1 MILLGGH
8 DPYLDQRDRA
18 ILQQDPGLQKKIWR
32 LSANPGAV
40 VCRGEVVGIWTG
52 KKKGK
57 GMEIQI
63 TLWKEVHHRQG
74 LLESC
79 GAIRGVQ
86 AAEAGEGWVPV
97 ILTP

>member
-1 MILLGGH
+1 M
-8 DPYLDQRDRA
+8 
-18 ILQQDPGLQKKIWR
+18 
-32 LSANPGAV
+32 

-74 LLESC
+74 LLEL
-79 GAIRGVQ
+79 
-86 AAEAGEGWVPV
+86 AEQYAGFRQQKLVKVGFQ
-97 ILTP
+97 

>member
-1 MILLGGH
+1 M
-8 DPYLDQRDRA
+8 
-18 ILQQDPGLQKKIWR
+18 
-32 LSANPGAV
+32 

-74 LLESC
+74 LLEL
-79 GAIRGVQ
+79 
-86 AAEAGEGWVPV
+86 AEQYAGFRQQKLVKVEFQ
-97 ILTP
+97 